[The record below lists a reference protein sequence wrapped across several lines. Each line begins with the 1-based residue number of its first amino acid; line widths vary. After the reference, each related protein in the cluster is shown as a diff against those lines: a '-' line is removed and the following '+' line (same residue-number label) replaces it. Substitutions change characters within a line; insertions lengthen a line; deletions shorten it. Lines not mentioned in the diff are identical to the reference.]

1 MRRYIAVSALLAV
14 LLLIALPVAAKAGAF
29 DLNWNTVDG
38 GGATFSSGGG
48 YQLGATIGQ
57 PDAGRLSGGVYTLNG
72 GFWGGVGAPV
82 AVVPVPGDV
91 TGDNLVDGNDLKAV
105 VRAFG
110 ASPSSPNWNPLVDLN
125 GDGRVGILDLVFVA
139 LYFGQP

>member
-1 MRRYIAVSALLAV
+1 MRRYIAVSVLLVV

-29 DLNWNTVDG
+29 DLSWNTVDG

-48 YQLGATIGQ
+48 YQLGGTIGQ
-57 PDAGRLSGGVYTLNG
+57 PDAGGLSGGVYTLEG

-82 AVVPVPGDV
+82 AVVPIPGDV
-91 TGDNLVDGNDLKAV
+91 TGDNLVDGDDLKAV

-110 ASPSSPNWNPLVDLN
+110 TNPNSPNWNPLVDLDEDN
-125 GDGRVGILDLVFVA
+125 LVGILDLVLVV